1 MANRALQAKA
11 LKLQKQNAARP
22 YLLTLRVITESDT
35 PKPFKGVKA
44 ATKKP
49 EKVSNKTDIRFLT
62 SEGKGPTRTPIWG
75 CVDWTPETRLIRNGK
90 VIG

>member
-22 YLLTLRVITESDT
+22 YLLNLQVITESDT
-35 PKPFKGVKA
+35 PRPFKGVKA

-62 SEGKGPTRTPIWG
+62 SEGKGPWRSPIFNATNWE
-75 CVDWTPETRLIRNGK
+75 PETRLIRKGK
-90 VIG
+90 VIR